1 MGGSGREMVKSN
13 YTYEG
18 GRSGSRSTNERH
30 AALSIAVL
38 LILLICSV
46 RYLQC
51 AKEVML
57 LSARSS
63 TRSDWIVR
71 AGLAR
76 CGSGWNSNEETGWS
90 SARIA
95 WPANLTRL

>member
-1 MGGSGREMVKSN
+1 MLPTLLYSSTVCTKKLQMGGGGREMVESN
-13 YTYEG
+13 YTYYEG
-18 GRSGSRSTNERH
+18 GRSGSRPTNERH

-76 CGSGWNSNEETGWS
+76 CGSGC
-90 SARIA
+90 AD
-95 WPANLTRL
+95 